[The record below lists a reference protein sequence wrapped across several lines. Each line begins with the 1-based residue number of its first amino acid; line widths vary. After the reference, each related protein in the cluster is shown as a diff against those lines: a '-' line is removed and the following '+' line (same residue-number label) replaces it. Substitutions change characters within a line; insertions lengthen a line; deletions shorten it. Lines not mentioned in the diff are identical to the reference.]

1 MVAINILKQGLEGL
15 KDRLMRHLFLPKHS
29 NGSKHGKATVL
40 KFLGNHRIES
50 FFGLGLQAKRIK
62 SNVPGVV
69 AIEEACAERIIAEI
83 TQGLELQENNEKQ
96 SVRNMCHVL

>member
-69 AIEEACAERIIAEI
+69 AIEEARAECTVRVIVRRS
-83 TQGLELQENNEKQ
+83 QRLQNKEK
-96 SVRNMCHVL
+96 R